1 MDSGL
6 FIFFLACYYLEKR
19 NTNYQKLI
27 ASVLLILL
35 ISTLIIKCGD
45 NHQLEHICF
54 LRLCLSVFP
63 LPLFNDTDTSR
74 VAGKG
79 IPIISPWEM
88 SHFESP
94 EHCYDFHSVVKC
106 FSPLNHWLV
115 LDSDIKVLTIETVR
129 MNPGQQK
136 RSPQQHRSSLSFSP
150 VGGWRAPEQHNLQLP
165 IPKILRYWVKDYP
178 SWSWCR
184 DVAPPTILLCILW
197 SGRMGFLGAAIP

>member
-1 MDSGL
+1 M
-6 FIFFLACYYLEKR
+6 
-19 NTNYQKLI
+19 
-27 ASVLLILL
+27 LLILL

-79 IPIISPWEM
+79 IPVISPWEV

-94 EHCYDFHSVVKC
+94 EHCYGFHSVVKC
-106 FSPLNHWLV
+106 FSPLNCWLV
-115 LDSDIKVLTIETVR
+115 LDSDIKVRTFRAVR

-150 VGGWRAPEQHNLQLP
+150 LGGWGEQHNPQLP
-165 IPKILRYWVKDYP
+165 IPK
-178 SWSWCR
+178 SW
-184 DVAPPTILLCILW
+184 
-197 SGRMGFLGAAIP
+197 GAQ